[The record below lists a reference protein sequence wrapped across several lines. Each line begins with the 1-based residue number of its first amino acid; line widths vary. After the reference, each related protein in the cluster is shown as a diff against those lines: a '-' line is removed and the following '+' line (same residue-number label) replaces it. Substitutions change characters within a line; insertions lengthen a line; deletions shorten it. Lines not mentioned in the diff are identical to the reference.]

1 MANADI
7 RNPIVINATTA
18 TLIQSGDFLR
28 SVCFVSCGDTNLE
41 VGKYLQV
48 SKNEYSS
55 LLNGDKTDFAYR
67 LQNFFAY
74 ASNKLGGIIELGA
87 QPITPA
93 TPSKDNLLAFDET
106 LADWDNSKWLAYV
119 YDLWKANE
127 TELIFK
133 AWIETQDAFVQS
145 NYEQWLKD
153 NKKGAASSLALL
165 QEYAKTLSL
174 GDYPTNYYEYLEGS
188 ETSFKQLETYANLL
202 AFSKG
207 ASNLPSW
214 TQEAYDA
221 YLITIGTKSKDYSE
235 KIAALQDFIDNGN
248 TRNYIYA
255 LPKEFYEFDGTSG
268 LTKAYIDTNAKQYF
282 ALVMPSSAVN
292 DGSLAKYEGQKSVLM
307 FYENGSNATNSVIGA
322 TLGKFA
328 SAQFDISASLK
339 ASPLNYKFLNGFSFT
354 ELEGKT
360 QRALIQANVTYVS
373 SKAGNTLIMNGRCMD
388 TRPFD
393 YWYQW
398 DLTAFAV
405 ETSVISLIL
414 NGVNN
419 PNYVVQYNQ
428 NGIDTITSSVVATL
442 NNQISKG
449 CVTEFGATFNS
460 ATNELENIGY
470 IVAIDYYSYIAAMPE
485 DYQNEIYGGI
495 SFYIRIGRYIRQVV
509 LNVTLN

>member
-41 VGKYLQV
+41 VGKYEQV
-48 SKNEYSS
+48 SKNEYTD

-93 TPSKDNLLAFDET
+93 IASKDNLLEFDKT
-106 LADWDNSKWLAYV
+106 LDTFDNSKWLAYI
-119 YDLWKANE
+119 YNLWKANE
-127 TELIFK
+127 TETIFK
-133 AWIETQDAFVQS
+133 EWIEVQDAFVQS
-145 NYEQWLKD
+145 NYEQWLTDESKTD
-153 NKKGAASSLALL
+153 SLEVLK
-165 QEYAKTLSL
+165 EYADTLSL

-188 ETSFKQLETYANLL
+188 ETSFIQLETYANLL
-202 AFSKG
+202 AFSKDPT
-207 ASNLPSW
+207 NLPSW
-214 TQEAYDA
+214 TQEGYDA
-221 YLITIGTKSKDYSE
+221 YLLTIGTKSKDYAD
-235 KIAALQDFIDNGN
+235 KIALLQDFIDNGN

-255 LPKEFYEFDGTSG
+255 LPKEFYEFEGTSG
-268 LTKAYIDTNAKQYF
+268 LTKAYIETNSKQYF
-282 ALVMPSSAVN
+282 ALVMPSSAIN
-292 DGSLAKYEGQKSVLM
+292 DGSLSKYEGQKSVLM
-307 FYENGSNATNSVIGA
+307 FYENGASASESVIGA

-328 SAQFDISASLK
+328 SSQFDISASLK
-339 ASPLNYKFLNGFSFT
+339 ASPLNYKFLNGFNFT
-354 ELEGKT
+354 ELDGKT

-419 PNYVVQYNQ
+419 PNYVIQYNQ
-428 NGIDTITSSVVATL
+428 NGIDTITSSVIATL